1 RQQGSCSCP
10 REASKFHVRCEWLC
24 LRSCSGF
31 SCGDS
36 HPLRDVFSV
45 QRPAAV
51 TTVTTT
57 EFKATA
63 KENML
68 KRTDGEVTLM
78 YSEEA
83 GTQILQQQDSLT
95 DYNPL
100 QSTQQDLQQDQQQ
113 DRQQDQQQDQQQVQ
127 DQQQDSAESVRPS
140 EPRLQAFTLLEVSR
154 TLWIPRYTQNLKKF
168 VCACVCACMCVCV
181 CVCRRGG
188 DVMVIE
194 LQSHGDELRGRV
206 TAVLSPPGRSSLG

>member
-1 RQQGSCSCP
+1 
-10 REASKFHVRCEWLC
+10 
-24 LRSCSGF
+24 
-31 SCGDS
+31 
-36 HPLRDVFSV
+36 
-45 QRPAAV
+45 
-51 TTVTTT
+51 
-57 EFKATA
+57 
-63 KENML
+63 ML

-100 QSTQQDLQQDQQQ
+100 QSTQQDRQQ
-113 DRQQDQQQDQQQVQ
+113 DRQHNQKQDQQQDQQQVQ

-154 TLWIPRYTQNLKKF
+154 TLWIPR
-168 VCACVCACMCVCV
+168 
-181 CVCRRGG
+181 RGG

-206 TAVLSPPGRSSLG
+206 TAVLTPPGHSSLG